1 MHIYCTVHAVS
12 RFMDLSAACARSAYM
27 TLYMYRN
34 PSQWQAVDLQR
45 EHGLEVE
52 YSTTEITLKPP
63 LKVASG
69 DHRSGVIIFSKMKF

>member
-1 MHIYCTVHAVS
+1 MEIQCAFKCQMHIYCTVHAVS

-52 YSTTEITLKPP
+52 YSRHTVACLQTK
-63 LKVASG
+63 LKVLIA
-69 DHRSGVIIFSKMKF
+69 